1 MNRLERFLKLAL
13 LFHKNN
19 DQSSLNILNVQF
31 NSFIKKHGHFEP
43 HNDPNLPNPWKRN
56 MDYAEYENSPYYGSI
71 SEFMKKFPGGI
82 KDWIEWRKK
91 TKDDRNSIYDIN
103 PKKVKKA
110 EMKIKFEKE
119 YEPTEEDIEEAS
131 RKPTEKELILSNKMV
146 EKMLNE
152 LLRDGVISKEDI
164 EEWKRSQ
171 PLKIEQ
177 KKEKQEEDS
186 SCPICDDTHPIESEY
201 GEWPSCPGCGTN
213 ADDNKEEEYKV
224 GDVVQLIEDRWFTDL
239 LPNDLQVG
247 LIKRIKPHKNRTFY
261 ILEPVVQVLPGEE
274 EKKEQWAYNR
284 YSEGIT
290 FNSRHI
296 PSYLI
301 SKKLD
306 NKEMKEKNL
315 ITYDDLLKRALLKT
329 KEFRNPFLD
338 CDDDDGNEMREELAD
353 LEHEQWMKWAKDI
366 IKSEDISK
374 DRKERWEKECFKPY
388 SKLSNEMKDF
398 DREWAD
404 KVIKIFNKYNKV
416 EKKAHYEP
424 VGGDDVDKFEKE
436 QPLYSNMG
444 LEKFKSIKEFLKQY
458 RGDGQSAD
466 DAALKAAKDMVNYWK
481 LLLKSKKRRKGAK

>member
-31 NSFIKKHGHFEP
+31 NSLVKKHGHFEP

-110 EMKIKFEKE
+110 EMKIKSEKE
-119 YEPTEEDIEEAS
+119 YEPTEKDIEEAS

-186 SCPICDDTHPIESEY
+186 SCPICGDTRPLESEY

-213 ADDNKEEEYKV
+213 ADD
-224 GDVVQLIEDRWFTDL
+224 ED
-239 LPNDLQVG
+239 
-247 LIKRIKPHKNRTFY
+247 
-261 ILEPVVQVLPGEE
+261 
-274 EKKEQWAYNR
+274 
-284 YSEGIT
+284 
-290 FNSRHI
+290 
-296 PSYLI
+296 
-301 SKKLD
+301 
-306 NKEMKEKNL
+306 
-315 ITYDDLLKRALLKT
+315 
-329 KEFRNPFLD
+329 
-338 CDDDDGNEMREELAD
+338 EMREELAD

-458 RGDGQSAD
+458 RGDGQNAD